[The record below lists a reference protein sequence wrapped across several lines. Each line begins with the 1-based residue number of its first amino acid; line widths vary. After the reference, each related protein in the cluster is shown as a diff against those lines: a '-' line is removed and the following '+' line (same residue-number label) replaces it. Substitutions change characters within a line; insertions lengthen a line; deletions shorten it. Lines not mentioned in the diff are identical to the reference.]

1 MDSQVTQIFEQQNI
15 MKNRNS
21 GNKDNARE
29 RGKKKKKNPHR
40 DITATMKQEQTGYYI
55 KGTLMRTE
63 NLKLLI
69 AKKK

>member
-1 MDSQVTQIFEQQNI
+1 MQE
-15 MKNRNS
+15 K
-21 GNKDNARE
+21 GE
-29 RGKKKKKNPHR
+29 KKKKKNPHR